1 MIHRLRPMFKR
12 WILSVYTV
20 TLTEIE
26 MSTSYK
32 HLPSAKGEAFLASVE
47 NSKYDRQII
56 TGLQKFFDGKTP
68 PDMLDLYSPVELRLL
83 RDLRGTPK
91 DVEKRMPVK
100 VTRHYYEQ
108 AKKSAPMR
116 MLIKANPAET
126 ADLDG
131 APDPGRQMDY
141 SPVEGLIHKYEL
153 GLIYVASTCSA
164 HCRFCYREELIAG
177 KEVQRPDGTVA
188 PKGLAQ
194 IEEIVPYILRHNA
207 EVSAHGGRHPHTG
220 REKLREILMSGGD
233 PMVLSNSNLA
243 SWLSALAEAGIEQ
256 VRIGTKEMAF
266 FPDRFDP
273 TFLDM
278 MDKFHATYPGVQL
291 RMMVHFNHPDEFL
304 QKDEAGGY
312 IDDPEGGLMW
322 LPNTRRAVTE
332 LGKREWLSIDNQ
344 APIIKGINNDA
355 DALRIMQ
362 RELRRHRVENHY
374 FFCGRD
380 IVGHKAFNVPIEEAW
395 RILNDSQK
403 GLSGVEGHARLSIT
417 HYKGKT
423 EVVAVTNG
431 PIKGV
436 PHSEG
441 GVVIFKLLRSAKN
454 APDKG
459 KVAIVGRNPDAIWFS
474 GYTDR
479 VVFDELGLFDEYIAL
494 ERMAR
499 ASMPIPVAA
508 VQ

>member
-1 MIHRLRPMFKR
+1 
-12 WILSVYTV
+12 
-20 TLTEIE
+20 
-26 MSTSYK
+26 MSAQYE
-32 HLPSAKGEAFLASVE
+32 HQPSPKGLAFLASVQ

-56 TGLQKFFDGKTP
+56 TGLQKFFDGKAP
-68 PDMLDLYSPVELRLL
+68 QDMQNLYSTVELQDL
-83 RDLRGTPK
+83 RALRGTSR
-91 DVEKRMPVK
+91 DVERRMPVK
-100 VTRHYYEQ
+100 VTRHYFEQ
-108 AKKSAPMR
+108 AKRSAPMR
-116 MLIKANPAET
+116 KLIKANPAET

-194 IEEIVPYILRHNA
+194 INDIVRYILTHND
-207 EVSAHGGRHPHTG
+207 EVRANGGRHPKTG

-243 SWLSALAEAGIEQ
+243 EWLSALADAGIEQ
-256 VRIGTKEMAF
+256 VRIGTKELAF
-266 FPDRFDP
+266 FPDRFDAN
-273 TFLDM
+273 FLDM
-278 MDKFHATYPGVQL
+278 LDRFHGTYPGVQL
-291 RMMVHFNHPDEFL
+291 RLMVHFNHPDEFL
-304 QKDEAGGY
+304 QKDDEGNY
-312 IDDPEGGLMW
+312 IEDPQGGLLW
-322 LPNTRRAVTE
+322 LPSTRRAVDE
-332 LGKREWLSIDNQ
+332 LGRREWLSIDNQ
-344 APIIKGINNDA
+344 APIIKGINDDP

-395 RILNDSQK
+395 RILNTSQK

-423 EVVAVTNG
+423 EVVAVTNQ

-436 PHSEG
+436 PLSDK
-441 GVVIFKLLRSAKN
+441 GVVIFKLLRSAKD

-459 KVAIVGRNPDAIWFS
+459 KIAIAGRNPDAIWFS

-479 VVFDELGLFDEYIAL
+479 VVYDELGLFDEYIAQ
-494 ERMAR
+494 ER
-499 ASMPIPVAA
+499 ASRAPTEKLASPV
-508 VQ
+508 V